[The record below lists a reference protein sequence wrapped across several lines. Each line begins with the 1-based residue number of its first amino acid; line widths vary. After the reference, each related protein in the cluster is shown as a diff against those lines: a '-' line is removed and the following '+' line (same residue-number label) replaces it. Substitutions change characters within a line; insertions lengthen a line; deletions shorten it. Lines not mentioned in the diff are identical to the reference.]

1 MGASTLELARENH
14 KYRLKTALRV
24 LAVEF
29 EPAGYV
35 MVAACYRV
43 LAACALLLDSDT
55 AQYHL
60 YLCNA
65 AQARLDFLRR
75 AEGAGA
81 IRPNYLCCSKGLG
94 FACAVAAEDWQ
105 TAKEIATR
113 SPKSHDPRAEYED
126 DFLFFHFMHNLVL
139 DPSNAAT
146 ASAIIAR
153 WEQVLE
159 GGASGHF
166 DVCKCIQQADQK
178 SFPLAFES
186 LVESRQRRL
195 DVYEQDISADRELL
209 AVERG
214 LFIDA
219 VAVAKLAR
227 ARGLRLQGGYVGA
240 PELPLETV
248 GRAPPPAAAW
258 RTPV

>member
-24 LAVEF
+24 LAAEF

-35 MVAACYRV
+35 MAAACYRV

-55 AQYHL
+55 SQYRV
-60 YLCNA
+60 YLCSA
-65 AQARLDFLRR
+65 GQARLDFLRG
-75 AEGAGA
+75 AAGAGA
-81 IRPNYLCCSKGLG
+81 IRPNYLCCSKDLG

-113 SPKSHDPRAEYED
+113 SQTSHDARVEYED
-126 DFLFFHFMHNLVL
+126 DFLFFHFMHTLLL
-139 DPSNAAT
+139 DPSNAA
-146 ASAIIAR
+146 AAGAIIAR
-153 WEQVLE
+153 WERVLE
-159 GGASGHF
+159 GATSGHF
-166 DVCKCIQQADQK
+166 EVCKCIQEADQK
-178 SFPLAFES
+178 SYPLAFES

-227 ARGLRLQGGYVGA
+227 VRGLQLQGGYAGA
-240 PELPLETV
+240 PELALETV
-248 GRAPPPAAAW
+248 GRAPPPVTAW